1 MLNTSGF
8 MGKMLLFV
16 AIITAPVVIVSY
28 WLVSHEFLSV
38 EYALLLSLTPIG
50 PAVLVYSRLL
60 LEVSALTERM
70 GLAATDPLGEHIEG
84 NASRGGLLPVN
95 EFFLTMQQYKRVL
108 AKMFTDVKTQQENS
122 SRLFDL
128 LPNAVFIL
136 DKKRRITSF
145 NQAAS
150 KLFENLSLSDEI
162 TAHLRHPALLKTID
176 DVLIGSALNASV
188 EFGLPNRHVNYVE
201 AHMVKVNGENPED
214 DQLII
219 TLHDLTSAKKTEK
232 MRVDFIANA
241 SHELRTPLAILIGS
255 IETVL
260 GPASSDRDAQARFLQ
275 IMKAQSDRMS
285 RLIDD
290 LLSLSQIEMDE
301 HTLPSKS
308 VNLKVLL
315 ISVSDMLSE
324 KATSMGKIIQLDLPK
339 EAIFIIGDP
348 NQLSQVFTNLT
359 DNALKY
365 SRENAPVVIKLRT
378 TQKYVEISVV
388 DQGEGI
394 SQEHLPRLT
403 ERFYRVDRD
412 RSREVGGTGLGLAIV
427 KHIVARHRGHLE
439 IHSVPGKGS
448 VFTVKVPK

>member
-1 MLNTSGF
+1 

-28 WLVSHEFLSV
+28 WLVSHELLSI

-50 PAVLVYSRLL
+50 PAVLVYNRLL

-70 GLAATDPLGEHIEG
+70 GLAATDPLGKHIEG

-128 LPNAVFIL
+128 LPNAVFVL
-136 DKKRRITSF
+136 DKKRCITSF

-150 KLFENLSLSDEI
+150 KLFENLALSDEI
-162 TAHLRHPALLKTID
+162 TTYLRHPALLKAID
-176 DVLIGSALNASV
+176 GALIGSALNASV
-188 EFGLPNRHVNYVE
+188 EFELPNRQVHYVE
-201 AHMVKVNGENPED
+201 AHMVKVEGENPED

-260 GPASSDRDAQARFLQ
+260 GPASEDRDAQARFLQ

-301 HTLPSKS
+301 HTRPSKS
-308 VNLKVLL
+308 LNLNELL
-315 ISVSDMLSE
+315 TSVSDMLFAKAASLE
-324 KATSMGKIIQLDLPK
+324 KEIQLDLPK
-339 EAIFIIGDP
+339 TAISIIADP
-348 NQLSQVFTNLT
+348 NQLTQVFTNLT

-365 SRENAPVVIKLRT
+365 SREKAPVIIKLSAVK
-378 TQKYVEISVV
+378 QNIEISVI

-394 SQEHLPRLT
+394 SLEHLPRLT

-439 IHSVPGKGS
+439 IRSVLGKGS
-448 VFTVKVPK
+448 VFTVKLPN